1 MYNQIWDKIKEFINS
16 VDDVNFEFSD
26 YSRDHSFI
34 RLDTDYVITC
44 YGKCLLYDNRYLVCL

>member
-34 RLDTDYVITC
+34 RLDTDYAITC
-44 YGKCLLYDNRYLVCL
+44 YGKCLLYDNRY